1 MTQYLYIYRGLPGSG
16 RSESAM
22 ELIESNSWVIR
33 ISRADIGMQLY
44 GYYHPKDLGRF
55 EQDNISLIQKAQ
67 IEAAL
72 NAGLSV
78 VVDNENLDAT
88 SVKELYYLANKYKV
102 EPKIFNFDVH
112 FEKCIRHDA
121 KNRNMPLGEKY
132 IRELVKKFV
141 TKGHINPPPENIT
154 EAPMSGKR
162 YEPNPNLPK
171 AVWLDADG
179 TFFKM
184 LPELRG
190 PFDFHLVHLDPVQEH
205 IVGLVK
211 ALQADGY
218 KIVVMTGRD
227 ESCRQATWDAFV
239 NAGVIPDDMFMRPND
254 TKDIKDYQIK
264 EMLFWENV
272 YGKYDIHFALDDRN
286 SVVKYTREVLGIPV
300 LQVAPGDF

>member
-1 MTQYLYIYRGLPGSG
+1 MTRHLYIYRGLPGSG
-16 RSESAM
+16 RTQAAM
-22 ELIESNSWVIR
+22 KKIENDSWCIR
-33 ISRADIGMQLY
+33 ISRQDIAMQLY
-44 GYYHPKDLGRF
+44 GYYHPKDLSRF
-55 EQDNISLIQKAQ
+55 EIDNVILMQKAQ

-78 VVDNENLDAT
+78 VDDNDNLDAT

-102 EPKIFNFDVH
+102 EPKIINFDVH
-112 FEKCIRHDA
+112 FEKCIKNDA
-121 KNRNMPLGEKY
+121 KDNMPLGEQY
-132 IRELVKKFV
+132 IRGLVKKFIF
-141 TKGHINPPPENIT
+141 KGHLPAAPINQPEI
-154 EAPMSGKR
+154 AMSGKR
-162 YEPNPNLPK
+162 YEPNPELPK

-184 LPELRG
+184 IPELRG

-211 ALQADGY
+211 ALQAAEY

-239 NAGVIPDDMFMRPND
+239 NAGVVPDDMFMRPND
-254 TKDIKDYQIK
+254 TGDIKDYEIK
-264 EMLFWENV
+264 EKLFWENV